1 MGIQTPGH
9 TQTPVCRPGW
19 GSQQLCAPKHLCVAA
34 FQVPWSLKA
43 IMQVALFHAVSL
55 KSQWLGNLQ
64 LKPTLAHMRTVNLC
78 LGSCT
83 ADASQI
89 LQAPRSPSWQSRS
102 QRRPTSLQN
111 RAKPTQLALATCTI
125 ARLGLQT
132 PVCSPG
138 WDSKHPC
145 VAPVGDPNAWA

>member
-111 RAKPTQLALATCTI
+111 RAKPTQAQRPSQGEAKRGQ
-125 ARLGLQT
+125 AESSRAERRRAGLGRAEPSRAVLI
-132 PVCSPG
+132 
-138 WDSKHPC
+138 
-145 VAPVGDPNAWA
+145 